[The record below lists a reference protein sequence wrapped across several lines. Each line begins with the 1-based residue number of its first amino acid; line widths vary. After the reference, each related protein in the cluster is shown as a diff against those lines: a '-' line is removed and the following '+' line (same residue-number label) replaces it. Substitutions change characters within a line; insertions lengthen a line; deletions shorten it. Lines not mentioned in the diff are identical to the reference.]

1 MTTITA
7 TASGGTR
14 NWSDTATWSPA
25 QVPTAADDVVLAAT
39 SGNVTIDTS
48 AAVCRSLDCQAS
60 GNYTGTLS
68 HAAGV
73 NLTIGDATAGAGNR
87 IVRLSPS
94 MTVSSN
100 GNAWNLNSTS
110 ATQQTVTSAG
120 KSINWLT
127 LTGGASSSYLLADAL
142 TVTVSLVHNI
152 GTFNTGNQAVTCGSF
167 VSNNSNTRTLT
178 LGSSTITCTSATT
191 GWDTTTTT
199 NLTVTA
205 NTATVTFTGANV
217 GVVFG
222 PKDYNGLSVVFTCV
236 GDPNCY
242 MSGATFANF
251 TRTGTAA
258 KTDKLSFWSTP
269 PTITFTFTVTGNS
282 ATNRVLVY
290 GSTLGTARTITAAAV
305 SLTNVDFQDITGAG
319 AASWT
324 GTSLGD
330 CGGNTGITFT
340 ASVTRYGV
348 VAGNWSS
355 TATWSATSGGAG
367 GASVP
372 LPQDDVILDAS
383 SAAGTYTVD
392 MPRACRNLTCTGF
405 TRTLSASVNPW
416 SVYGSFT
423 LGSGMTLS
431 WTSMTLAGRGSHTI
445 TTAGKVLT
453 DTFLD
458 APGGTY
464 TQQDAISFGVG
475 AWRVR
480 YGTWV
485 SNNYSIAVTNIRWAD
500 TSATRAVILGTS
512 VVTSASNATPL
523 AATTAGLTLSA
534 ASSTIV
540 LSDTSAATKTVQGGG
555 CVFGRLLIQ
564 GGPSNSVAITGAN
577 TWDRID
583 APGGCVLTFPASTT
597 QTFTGPGIVST
608 GTARNYIRFPGTGS
622 FAHYLSVPDA
632 AAFDVLGDAEWQL
645 GWGPDDWTP
654 SSPQDWVGRTATDPN
669 RAWLIR
675 LQTNGTIRLTW
686 YPTGSSASSISASS
700 TVAVPFTD
708 GARGDAKI
716 TLDVDNGASGWTVK
730 FYTSA
735 DGGATW
741 SQLGADVTGAG
752 VTSLPNVTQAV
763 TVNTNNGASDAS
775 GNFYRFIFRSGIGG
789 SAVLDIDPANKP
801 FGQDSWTCATGQT
814 VTVNGDLAKAGDG
827 RVLLNS
833 ATLGTTATISKSG
846 GQMVLPF
853 TTVKDITF
861 SGGAA
866 FIAPP
871 PSVLVSNTSGIR
883 NGARYG
889 ISADGTQFF
898 KY

>member
-583 APGGCVLTFPASTT
+583 APAGCVLTFPPSVQ
-597 QTFTGPGIVST
+597 QTFTGAGIVTS
-608 GTARNYIRFPGTGS
+608 GTARNYIRLPGIAG
-622 FAHYLSVPDA
+622 HYLSVPSSSEVNFTGSLALIVDVLLANWASGSTQGLLRKESSWTFNVSTTGLLSLAIVDGGSTVRTMNSSVAVGFAADTRYQVAVTFDTTSGTNNVRFWTRADSSAAWTQLGTTQSSTGTGISTSANAVGIGATSTGTSPLTGNVYRAIAIGAVGASGTVPSSA
-632 AAFDVLGDAEWQL
+632 AA
-645 GWGPDDWTP
+645 
-654 SSPQDWVGRTATDPN
+654 
-669 RAWLIR
+669 
-675 LQTNGTIRLTW
+675 
-686 YPTGSSASSISASS
+686 
-700 TVAVPFTD
+700 
-708 GARGDAKI
+708 
-716 TLDVDNGASGWTVK
+716 LDVD
-730 FYTSA
+730 TS
-735 DGGATW
+735 T
-741 SQLGADVTGAG
+741 
-752 VTSLPNVTQAV
+752 
-763 TVNTNNGASDAS
+763 
-775 GNFYRFIFRSGIGG
+775 
-789 SAVLDIDPANKP
+789 KP
-801 FGQDSWTCATGQT
+801 FGADSWTCATGQT